1 MVCLPHERLA
11 IREAPARW
19 AVQSRFVD
27 DGRIEI
33 ESNIVKGAIRSI
45 ALNRKNALLAGSE
58 GEGYNRVIIVFLIET
73 CSLKI
78 VAPKAHLSA
87 ALARIVADHLATK
100 NRSIPA
106 VAKKENDNAFSGCA
120 IMPTVQERLIRI
132 MTGRMPYRSVRNQ
145 FLTKSHGDRP
155 SRSLFADASIFIRK
169 FLIFYSGAAPS
180 APVAS
185 ASPAA
190 ADSAALCASMD
201 TIFAC
206 NNCDCAALTS
216 VMAPT
221 PLR

>member
-1 MVCLPHERLA
+1 MVCPPHERLA

-58 GEGYNRVIIVFLIET
+58 GEGYNRVIIVSLIET

-100 NRSIPA
+100 I
-106 VAKKENDNAFSGCA
+106 G
-120 IMPTVQERLIRI
+120 
-132 MTGRMPYRSVRNQ
+132 Q
-145 FLTKSHGDRP
+145 FLRWLKKKTTTLSVAAQ
-155 SRSLFADASIFIRK
+155 SCLQFRK
-169 FLIFYSGAAPS
+169 
-180 APVAS
+180 
-185 ASPAA
+185 
-190 ADSAALCASMD
+190 D
-201 TIFAC
+201 
-206 NNCDCAALTS
+206 
-216 VMAPT
+216 
-221 PLR
+221 